1 MSRRSVS
8 VVISGQEYEIV
19 SDSDEQ
25 SLQRVAGYVDETMER
40 IRKRT
45 GAVDSLEVAML
56 TALNIARELV
66 EARSAPEAAL
76 PQSELRGLIERV
88 EQAVGA
94 GPLPSDG

>member
-8 VVISGQEYEIV
+8 VMISGQEYELV

-40 IRKRT
+40 VRKRT

-76 PQSELRGLIERV
+76 PHGELRGLIERV
-88 EQAVGA
+88 EAAVGA
-94 GPLPSDG
+94 GSLPSDG